1 LKSSIKLNDTV
12 VHDCYSERMHHTR
25 TARRFVLLALTLLS
39 ACAASGPTSSADN
52 GQVPAGVIGNFLAG
66 RFAMAEGDYATAA
79 NDLLKA
85 VAESPS
91 NPELTLEAFIASLNA
106 GRPEAVKLARQLPDS
121 QVAQLVLANVD
132 IKAGRWQ
139 DAETRFHALPRQGMT
154 QLLQPLLVA
163 WTQQGDGRTD
173 TALST
178 LRPYVENPRFRSL
191 FALQAAMIAD
201 LGNRPDVAA
210 GLYRAVQSSMN
221 EPNLRLAQILAS
233 WQARSGQAAEA
244 QKTLAA
250 LPAGAPDLSIA
261 MPALMASVTKRP
273 VPRATDGIAESY
285 FTFAALLRA
294 QDADEFAMI
303 MLRLT
308 LDLRPDFTAAR
319 LLAADI
325 QANQHHQQAAVR
337 MLTEVPSTDPIAA
350 VVQLRRASLTD
361 RLGHPEDAM
370 RDLERMARD
379 YPDSPLPDAQ
389 RGDILRTT
397 QHFPDA
403 VLAYDKAIGR
413 ISHPTAKD
421 WIVFYNRG
429 VAEERSHQWPKA
441 QADFERALQLSPDQ
455 PFVLNYLG
463 YSMADMG
470 HHLEEARQMIQS
482 AAERRPNDGAI
493 TDSLGW
499 VLFRQGHH
507 KEAVQTLERAVE
519 LEPEDTTINA
529 HLGDAYFAAGRKIEA
544 QYQWRRA
551 LTLNPTPDDAAKLE
565 AKLNTGH
572 TGAVLSGQ

>member
-1 LKSSIKLNDTV
+1 MQ
-12 VHDCYSERMHHTR
+12 HAR
-25 TARRFVLLALTLLS
+25 TARRSILLALTLLS
-39 ACAASGPTSSADN
+39 ACAASDPSSSADT
-52 GQVPAGVIGNFLAG
+52 GQVPAGVIGNFLSG
-66 RFAMAEGDYATAA
+66 RFAMAEGDPVTAA

-85 VAESPS
+85 VEESP
-91 NPELTLEAFIASLNA
+91 NDPELTLEAFIACVNA
-106 GRPEAVKLARQLPDS
+106 GRPEAVKLARELPDS
-121 QVAQLVLANVD
+121 QVAQLVLADVD
-132 IKAGRWQ
+132 MKAGRWQ
-139 DAETRFHALPRQGMT
+139 DAETLFHALPRQGLT

-163 WTQQGDGRTD
+163 WAQQGDGRTD

-178 LRPYVENPRFRSL
+178 LRPYVENPRFRTL
-191 FALQAAMIAD
+191 FALHAAMIAD

-210 GLYRAVQSSMN
+210 GLYRTVESNMT
-221 EPNLRLAQILAS
+221 EPNLRLAQVLAS
-233 WQARSGQAAEA
+233 WQARSNQPAEA
-244 QKTLAA
+244 QRTLAA
-250 LPAGAPDLSIA
+250 LPTGAPDLSIA
-261 MPALMASVTKRP
+261 MPALMATATKRP
-273 VPRATDGIAESY
+273 VPRAIDGIAESY

-294 QDADEFAMI
+294 QDADDFALI
-303 MLRLT
+303 MVRLA
-308 LDLRPDFTAAR
+308 LDLRPDFAAAR

-325 QANQHHQQAAVR
+325 LGNQKHPQAALHA
-337 MLTEVPSTDPIAA
+337 LTEVPASDPIYA
-350 VVQLRRASLTD
+350 VVQLRRSALID
-361 RLGHPEDAM
+361 RLGRPEDAM

-379 YPDSPLPDAQ
+379 YPDSPLPDEQ

-397 QHFPDA
+397 QRFGDA

-413 ISHPTAKD
+413 ITHPVAAD
-421 WIVFYNRG
+421 WLVFYDRG

-441 QADFERALQLSPDQ
+441 KTDFEHALQLSPDQ

-470 HHLEEARQMIQS
+470 HHLDEARQMIQN

-499 VLFRQGHH
+499 VLFRQGHSH
-507 KEAVQTLERAVE
+507 EAVQTLERAVE
-519 LEPEDTTINA
+519 LEPEDATINE

-572 TGAVLSGQ
+572 AAAVVSGP

>member
-1 LKSSIKLNDTV
+1 MQ
-12 VHDCYSERMHHTR
+12 H
-25 TARRFVLLALTLLS
+25 ARAVRRSFLLALTLLS
-39 ACAASGPTSSADN
+39 ACAASDPPSGAQTN
-52 GQVPAGVIGNFLAG
+52 QVPAGVIGNFLAG
-66 RFAMAEGDYATAA
+66 RFALAEGDPVTAA

-85 VAESPS
+85 VAESPGD
-91 NPELTLEAFIASLNA
+91 PELTLEAFIACLNA
-106 GRPEAVKLARQLPDS
+106 GRPEAVRLARELPES
-121 QVAQLVLANVD
+121 QVAQLVLADVD

-139 DAETRFHALPRQGMT
+139 EAETRFHSLPRQGMT

-163 WTQQGDGRTD
+163 WAQQGDGRTD

-178 LRPYVENPRFRSL
+178 LRPYVDNPRFRSL
-191 FALQAAMIAD
+191 FAMQAAMIAD
-201 LGNRPDVAA
+201 QGNRADVAA
-210 GLYRAVQSSMN
+210 GLYRSVQSNMAA
-221 EPNLRLAQILAS
+221 PNLRLAQILAS

-244 QKTLAA
+244 QRTLAS
-250 LPAGAPDLSIA
+250 LPPTAPDLSIA
-261 MPALMASVTKRP
+261 MPALISSVTKRP
-273 VPRATDGIAESY
+273 VPRAIDGIAEAY
-285 FTFAALLRA
+285 FTFAAVLRA
-294 QDADEFAMI
+294 QEADDFSMI
-303 MLRLT
+303 ALRLA

-325 QANQHHQQAAVR
+325 LANQRHPQAALR
-337 MLTEVPSTDPIAA
+337 MLNEVPASDPIIS
-350 VVQLRRASLTD
+350 VVQLRRAALVD
-361 RLGHPEDAM
+361 RLGRPEDAM

-379 YPDSPLPDAQ
+379 YPDSPLPDQQ
-389 RGDILRTT
+389 RGDILRMT
-397 QHFPDA
+397 QRFTDA
-403 VLAYDKAIGR
+403 VAAYDKAIAR
-413 ISHPTAKD
+413 VTRPAPAD
-421 WIVFYNRG
+421 WILYYDRG

-441 QADFERALQLSPDQ
+441 KADFERALQLSPDQ

-470 HHLEEARQMIQS
+470 HHLDEARQMIQS

-499 VLFRQGHH
+499 VLYRQGHS

-519 LEPEDTTINA
+519 LEPEDSTINA

-572 TGAVLSGQ
+572 VGSVVSGP

>member
-1 LKSSIKLNDTV
+1 MQ
-12 VHDCYSERMHHTR
+12 HAR
-25 TARRFVLLALTLLS
+25 TTRRFVLLALTLLS
-39 ACAASGPTSSADN
+39 ACAASDPSSEADT

-66 RFAMAEGDYATAA
+66 RYAMAEGDSSTAS
-79 NDLLKA
+79 NDLLQA
-85 VAESPS
+85 VAESPAD
-91 NPELTLEAFIASLNA
+91 PELTLEAFIACLNA

-121 QVAQLVLANVD
+121 QVAQLVLADVD
-132 IKAGRWQ
+132 IKAGRW
-139 DAETRFHALPRQGMT
+139 DAAEDRFHGLPRQGMT

-163 WTQQGDGRTD
+163 WAQQGGGHTD

-201 LGNRPDVAA
+201 LGNRPEVAA
-210 GLYRAVQSSMN
+210 GLYRSVETNMA
-221 EPNLRLAQILAS
+221 EPNLRLVQILAS

-250 LPAGAPDLSIA
+250 LPAGAPDLSVA

-273 VPRATDGIAESY
+273 VPRAIDGVAESY
-285 FTFAALLRA
+285 FTFAAMLRA
-294 QDADEFAMI
+294 QDADDFSMI
-303 MLRLT
+303 MLRLA
-308 LDLRPDFTAAR
+308 LELRPDFTAAR

-325 QANQHHQQAAVR
+325 LDNQHHPQAALR
-337 MLTEVPSTDPIAA
+337 MLTEVPATDPIAS
-350 VVQLRRASLTD
+350 VVQLRRAALTD
-361 RLGHPEDAM
+361 RLGHREDAM

-379 YPDSPLPDAQ
+379 FPDSPLPDEQ
-389 RGDILRTT
+389 RGDMLRVT
-397 QHFPDA
+397 QRFPDA
-403 VLAYDKAIGR
+403 VVAYDKAIGR
-413 ISHPTAKD
+413 ITHPSPTD
-421 WIVFYNRG
+421 WIVYYDRG

-441 QADFERALQLSPDQ
+441 KADFDHALQLSPDQ

-470 HHLEEARQMIQS
+470 HHLDEARQMIQS

-499 VLFRQGHH
+499 VLYRQGHT
-507 KEAVQTLERAVE
+507 KDAVQTLERAVE
-519 LEPEDTTINA
+519 LEPEDATINA
-529 HLGDAYFAAGRKIEA
+529 HLGDAYWAAGRKIEA

-565 AKLNTGH
+565 AKLNTGR